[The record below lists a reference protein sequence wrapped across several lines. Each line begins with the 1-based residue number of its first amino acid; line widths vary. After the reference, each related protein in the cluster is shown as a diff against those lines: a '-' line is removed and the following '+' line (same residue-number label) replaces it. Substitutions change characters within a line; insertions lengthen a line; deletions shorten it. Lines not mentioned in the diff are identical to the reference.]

1 MIEECCGNNS
11 PAIHGRIAM
20 PMIETYL
27 KLVTVSTLL
36 MLFAINQ
43 TFATVI
49 INKVL
54 ISMVIGEEKAQSIND
69 NRLLAAILVIIWV
82 LVPLIKYERAG
93 KIKLMMKAL
102 IFTSLV
108 MCSILFCH
116 NTYKEINFPSF
127 FP

>member
-1 MIEECCGNNS
+1 
-11 PAIHGRIAM
+11 
-20 PMIETYL
+20 MIETYL

-54 ISMVIGEEKAQSIND
+54 ISIVIGEEKAQSIND

-93 KIKLMMKAL
+93 KIKLMMKAM

-108 MCSILFCH
+108 ICSILFCH
-116 NTYKEINFPSF
+116 NTYKEFNFPSF